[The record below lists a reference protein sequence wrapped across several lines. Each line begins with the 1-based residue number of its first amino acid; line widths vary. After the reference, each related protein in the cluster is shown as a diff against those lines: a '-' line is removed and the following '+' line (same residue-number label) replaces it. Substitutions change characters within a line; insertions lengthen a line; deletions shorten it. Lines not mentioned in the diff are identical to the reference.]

1 MKEINKRL
9 LSSILLIGIFIIA
22 YYSKIFLLVLLF
34 FIFLE
39 MLNEFYII
47 QNKIFKVNK
56 LKLFITIF
64 FTLNY
69 LLFLVFLTWL
79 ALSEISNIYK
89 IPFIF
94 VISICIATDVGG
106 FIIGKLFKGKKLTK
120 ISPNKTYSGMLGSF
134 IFSIIIGLLF
144 FNEIYSTN
152 KILIFA
158 TLISFVSQIGD
169 LFISFLKRKINIK
182 DTGNIIP
189 GHGGL
194 LDRFD
199 GIIFSIPLL
208 LLMNIF

>member
-9 LSSILLIGIFIIA
+9 LSSISLIGIFIIA

-39 MLNEFYII
+39 MMNEFYII

-56 LKLFITIF
+56 VKLFITVF

-106 FIIGKLFKGKKLTK
+106 FVIGKLFKGKKLTK
-120 ISPNKTYSGMLGSF
+120 LVQINLLRHVW
-134 IFSIIIGLLF
+134 IFH
-144 FNEIYSTN
+144 
-152 KILIFA
+152 IFYYNW
-158 TLISFVSQIGD
+158 FV
-169 LFISFLKRKINIK
+169 
-182 DTGNIIP
+182 
-189 GHGGL
+189 
-194 LDRFD
+194 
-199 GIIFSIPLL
+199 IF
-208 LLMNIF
+208 

>member
-1 MKEINKRL
+1 
-9 LSSILLIGIFIIA
+9 
-22 YYSKIFLLVLLF
+22 
-34 FIFLE
+34 

-56 LKLFITIF
+56 LKLFITVF

-134 IFSIIIGLLF
+134 IFSITIGLLF

-152 KILIFA
+152 KILTFA
-158 TLISFVSQIGD
+158 ILISFVSQIGD

-208 LLMNIF
+208 LFMNFF